1 MKPLFVIS
9 CPIDT
14 YSGYGA
20 RSRDLVKALIQV
32 DKYDVKVLPQ
42 RWGNTPWGFIEDH
55 QDKWGFLKD
64 YILQQPQMN
73 KQPEIW
79 AQVTIPNEFQPVGK
93 FNIGFTAGIESTIC
107 APDWIDGM
115 NRMNVNFVSSEH
127 SKKVFEESTFEQRD
141 QNTQQVIR
149 HIKLEKPVE
158 VLFEGADLDI
168 YKALESSI
176 DSVKTFD
183 KLASIKEDFAYLF
196 VGHWLNGDLGE
207 DRKNVSLLIKA
218 FYETFKNK
226 MKKPALILKVSMGG
240 TSYMD
245 REEMLKRIA
254 MIKSTVSSNN
264 LPNIYLLHGEFT
276 DEEMN
281 LLYNHPKVKAMVSL
295 TKGEGFGRPLLEFS
309 LTKKP
314 ILTTGWSGHIDFLDS
329 ECTTLL
335 SGELTNVHPSAANDW
350 LMQDAKWFSPNH
362 GEIGHYL
369 RDIFE
374 HYKKYVPLA
383 RTQAHKSKTN
393 FSFDKMKELLGQR
406 LDVLVPEF
414 PKEVKLQLPKLKKI
428 ELPKLQKVNG

>member
-32 DKYDVKVLPQ
+32 DKYDVKILPQ

-55 QDKWGFLKD
+55 QDKWGFLKEH
-64 YILQQPQMN
+64 ILQQPQMN

-314 ILTTGWSGHIDFLDS
+314 ILTTGCSGHVDFLDR
-329 ECTTLL
+329 ECTTLI
-335 SGELTNVHPSAANDW
+335 SGELTNIHPSAANDW
-350 LMQDAKWFSPNH
+350 LIKDAKWFSPNH

-369 RDIFE
+369 KDIFE
-374 HYKKYVPLA
+374 NYKKYIPLA

-428 ELPKLQKVNG
+428 ELPKLRKVNG

>member
-1 MKPLFVIS
+1 
-9 CPIDT
+9 
-14 YSGYGA
+14 
-20 RSRDLVKALIQV
+20 
-32 DKYDVKVLPQ
+32 
-42 RWGNTPWGFIEDH
+42 
-55 QDKWGFLKD
+55 
-64 YILQQPQMN
+64 
-73 KQPEIW
+73 
-79 AQVTIPNEFQPVGK
+79 
-93 FNIGFTAGIESTIC
+93 
-107 APDWIDGM
+107 
-115 NRMNVNFVSSEH
+115 MNVNFVSSEH

-141 QNTQQVIR
+141 QNTQQVVR

-183 KLASIKEDFAYLF
+183 KLATIKEDFAYLF

-295 TKGEGFGRPLLEFS
+295 TKGVGFGRPLLEFS

-314 ILTTGWSGHIDFLDS
+314 ILTTGWSGHVDFLDS
-329 ECTTLL
+329 ECTTLI
-335 SGELTNVHPSAANDW
+335 SGELTNIHPSAANDW
-350 LMQDAKWFSPNH
+350 LIKDAKWFSPNH

-369 RDIFE
+369 KDIFE
-374 HYKKYVPLA
+374 NYKKYIPLA

-406 LDVLVPEF
+406 LDALVPEF

-428 ELPKLQKVNG
+428 ELPKLRKVNG